1 MLTHLRIQGFRCL
14 QDTATDLTPIT
25 VFIGPNDSGK
35 SSILDSLYAL
45 SRITREGIE
54 RHALQ
59 QWAFDR
65 FALPEAL
72 SDGSSEQRKWKTW
85 LLFRNQDSGDVFDYE
100 LLMRFSGDGDYLPT
114 VENLSVG
121 GEKLARSDGAKTI
134 HFRQDRG
141 HPEKKEQR
149 LENQSLGTTPKIP
162 EGLKIKWFPFR
173 SIAMHSFKASALAAP
188 CEIQARGVPRL
199 EVDGSGL
206 AAVLDYILGFERERF
221 DKLEGD
227 LKRFSPMIDKIQLRP
242 AESGPRHSFPGT
254 GKAIYFKAKDGS
266 VVPAFQ
272 ASDGLLFALGFLA
285 VLYSPEPPKVLL
297 VEEPENGIHPGNL
310 KKVMD
315 LFRRLT
321 EGYFD
326 APPVQVLLTTHSPY
340 LLDYAQPE
348 EVQVVTRDEKSG
360 TRITPIKAIPNID
373 EELSEFELGELW
385 TAIGDENIARIA
397 NQPNNERGL
406 RVS

>member
-45 SRITREGIE
+45 SQIVRNGIE

-72 SDGSSEQRKWKTW
+72 SDGSSEQRKWKTR
-85 LLFRNQDSGDVFDYE
+85 LLFRSQDSSDVFDYE

-114 VENLSVG
+114 KENLSVG
-121 GEKLARSDGAKTI
+121 GENLARSDGAKTI
-134 HFRQDRG
+134 HFREERG

-149 LENQSLGTTPKIP
+149 FENQSLGTTPKIP
-162 EGLKIKWFPFR
+162 EGLKSKWFPFR
-173 SIAMHSFKASALAAP
+173 SIAMQSFKASALAAP

-199 EVDGSGL
+199 GVDGSGL

-242 AESGPRHSFPGT
+242 AEPGPDRSFRGV
-254 GKAIYFKAKDGS
+254 GKVVFFKSKDGS

-285 VLYSPEPPKVLL
+285 VLYSPEPPRVLL
-297 VEEPENGIHPGNL
+297 VEEPENGIHPENL
-310 KKVMD
+310 EVVMG
-315 LFRRLT
+315 LFRRLA
-321 EGYFD
+321 EGHFD

-348 EVQVVTRDEKSG
+348 EVRVVTRNEKFG
-360 TRITPIKAIPNID
+360 TQITPMTDIPNLKD
-373 EELSEFELGELW
+373 ELSEFKLGELW
-385 TAIGDENIARIA
+385 TAIGDEAI
-397 NQPNNERGL
+397 GKGKTG
-406 RVS
+406 